1 MLTLEINDARL
12 EQKILEKA
20 RTIGKSAQELLKD
33 IVVEKIQED
42 EKQDKLPF
50 EFTKLDYRKHIK
62 IIDYGI
68 DDEENID
75 DTPIFQDIGDTI
87 EFAKKL
93 REEAWKRKS

>member
-12 EQKILEKA
+12 EKKILEKA
-20 RTIGKSAQELLKD
+20 RTIGKSVQELLND
-33 IVVEKIQED
+33 FVVEKIQED

-68 DDEENID
+68 DDEELSKEK
-75 DTPIFQDIGDTI
+75 TPLFSDIGDTA
-87 EFAKKL
+87 EYVHNL
-93 REEAWKRKS
+93 RQQER